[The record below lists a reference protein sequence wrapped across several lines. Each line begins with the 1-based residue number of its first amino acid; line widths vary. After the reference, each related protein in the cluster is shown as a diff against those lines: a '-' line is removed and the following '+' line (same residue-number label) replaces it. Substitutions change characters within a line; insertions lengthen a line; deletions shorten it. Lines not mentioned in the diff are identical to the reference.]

1 MNTATN
7 TYFEIEPLRVM
18 LSSRCNDLVRFDD
31 RPQPMAVLRSAIQ
44 AELEGL
50 RFGEEQVF
58 RVWIHEPEAIAPG
71 DQTSWDKCISQA
83 RRADIF
89 LMLYNGNAGWSGN
102 SEHFADAVGICHA
115 ELAAAYSKA
124 PAKVRSIHFPLDGV
138 PDNLPNRRFQ
148 KYVVQQKILGTQVET
163 GEAAIDAARRA
174 AVAAL
179 LALARAGI
187 GASSGRFFTGEALEW
202 TRMDFHQRR
211 TTTTAVVVDFLVER
225 FDGKAARFADM
236 DTTVVLPLADVRVAF
251 VCDCIPATLTTAA
264 ARELVGQPFLRDHQ
278 LCAALPDGVAG
289 PVHLVACQKGVTE
302 LQALRQLGFPDAIAV
317 TAPFGVYVADEVQ
330 KIQMAFIANCRDET
344 STRHNVQRFLQWLE
358 EQGEDALLARRA
370 VSRRRIADRIA
381 AEQDD

>member
-1 MNTATN
+1 MNMAPS
-7 TYFEIEPLRVM
+7 TYFEIEPLRIM
-18 LSSRCNDLVRFDD
+18 LSSRCSDLVHFDG
-31 RPQPMAVLRSAIQ
+31 RLQPMSVLRGAIQ
-44 AELEGL
+44 AALEGL
-50 RFGEEQVF
+50 RFGGEQVF

-71 DQTSWDKCISQA
+71 DETSWDKCINQA

-89 LMLYNGNAGWSGN
+89 LMLYNGNAGWPGS
-102 SEHFADAVGICHA
+102 SEPFADAVGICHA

-138 PDNLPNRRFQ
+138 PDNLPNRNFQ
-148 KYVVQQKILGTQVET
+148 KYVAQQKILGTQVET

-211 TTTTAVVVDFLVER
+211 KTTTAVVVDFLLER
-225 FDGKAARFADM
+225 FAGKAVRFAD
-236 DTTVVLPLADVRVAF
+236 TTVALPLADARVAF

-264 ARELVGQPFLRDHQ
+264 ARELVGQPFLRDHV
-278 LCAALPDGVAG
+278 LCATLPDDVAG
-289 PVHLVACQKGVTE
+289 PVHVVACQKGVTE
-302 LQALRQLGFPDAIAV
+302 SQAIRQLGFPDAIAV
-317 TAPFGVYVADEVQ
+317 TAPFGIYVADEVQ